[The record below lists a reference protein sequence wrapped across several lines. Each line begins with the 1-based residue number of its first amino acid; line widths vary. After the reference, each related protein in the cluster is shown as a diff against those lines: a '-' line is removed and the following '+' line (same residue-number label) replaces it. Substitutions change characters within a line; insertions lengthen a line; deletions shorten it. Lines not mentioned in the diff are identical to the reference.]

1 MCTTH
6 MGRCSAIHFRV
17 ITKTLLLTKNLDQ
30 NFKWNGI
37 EQKGSLLRG
46 RPPLSKL
53 LFRLMLA
60 SDKRAVQNAG
70 HENRLCPRL
79 DG

>member
-1 MCTTH
+1 MSF
-6 MGRCSAIHFRV
+6 GLQAAR
-17 ITKTLLLTKNLDQ
+17 N
-30 NFKWNGI
+30 
-37 EQKGSLLRG
+37 GSLLRG
-46 RPPLSKL
+46 CPRLFKP

-60 SDKRAVQNAG
+60 SDKRAVQNSG